1 MLGSGTSNQRPY
13 ALFKHRADNHTPPTY
28 LLVLSGLLSMFALIG
43 FILFLHTIALL
54 HIYSENIQN
63 IDAGGGFFLVLV
75 HQIKNGDIA
84 TMYCIA
90 AISIALKYAISIC
103 FDYFNEV
110 EEENDNNPKWFYQYM
125 ITEEF
130 IRSRKIQ
137 EDALMLLSEYIERQ
151 QGGKDFHPK

>member
-1 MLGSGTSNQRPY
+1 MLGSGISNQRPD
-13 ALFKHRADNHTPPTY
+13 ALFKHRSANHKPSTG
-28 LLVLSGLLSMFALIG
+28 LIMVSGLLSMFALIG
-43 FILFLHTIALL
+43 FILVLHTIALL

-63 IDAGGGFFLVLV
+63 IDAGCGFFLVLV
-75 HQIKNGDIA
+75 YQIKNGDIA

-103 FDYFNEV
+103 FAYFDEI
-110 EEENDNNPKWFYQYM
+110 EEEMDDNPKWFYQYM

-137 EDALMLLSEYIERQ
+137 EDALELLSEYIERQ
-151 QGGKDFHPK
+151 QGSKDFHPK